1 MQTHPYNRRAM
12 LANLQAL
19 FVPAVIERLVLVV
32 NHVLA
37 AEPVAMARLVP
48 HQGRLV
54 ALELQQWPALLPAP
68 PVLKFRITP
77 AGLLEWC
84 GLNDEMPPDLS
95 VQLNAANPAALFAR
109 ALMAEQPPLQV
120 AGHAALASDIQ
131 WLVDN
136 LRWDVEA
143 DLERLF
149 GPVVAH
155 QVARMGSSLAA
166 GLRGLART
174 PWTRPRSVA
183 DPRPPS
189 SGA

>member
-1 MQTHPYNRRAM
+1 M
-12 LANLQAL
+12 LQNLQAL
-19 FVPAVIERLVLVV
+19 LVPAVVERLVLVV

-37 AEPVAMARLVP
+37 AEPVATARLVP
-48 HQGRLV
+48 HQGRLI
-54 ALELQQWPALLPAP
+54 ALELQQWPTLLPAP
-68 PVLKFRITP
+68 PVLKFRVTP

-84 GLNDEMPPDLS
+84 GLSDETPADLS

-109 ALMAEQPPLQV
+109 ALTGEPPALHV

-143 DLERLF
+143 DLERAF

-155 QVARMGSSLAA
+155 QLARLGSSLAA
-166 GLRGLART
+166 GLRSLART
-174 PWTRPRSVA
+174 PWLRPRGEA
-183 DPRPPS
+183 DSRGPSPR
-189 SGA
+189 A